1 MANKLKETVD
11 YFPFFVA
18 DGRTFYMLKKLYG
31 AVGIGYFTELC
42 RLLARTPGHVF
53 HMRDGF
59 DRERFLDFI
68 GSKEHPVSEVEMF
81 DFLDVLA
88 KTGKIDPDL
97 WLKKRLITSGDFLNS
112 LSEAY
117 RQRKGDRPTLEKVK
131 EEYNSLPDIDYDPRE
146 DDTSGIITGI
156 SRNNNGNITEW
167 PGQIKQKKTKEDK
180 IKEAQDAP
188 SAAAEPLQEPDDFYF
203 LVKRRFEERQPL
215 RVSKNGEKKP
225 GFDNYGKEGKA
236 IHGLIEKARA
246 RSPDSPGEFLEA
258 MIQIFE
264 ALRRTDKFYKGQP
277 FLPSAL
283 NSSGI
288 WDRVLSEAQSRWEEE
303 SQARE
308 FNPITEG
315 IVF

>member
-1 MANKLKETVD
+1 MATQRYISTSFWDDSWIRKRDPSERYVYLYLLTNPLTNIAGVYKTTIDRISFDTGYEPKIIETV
-11 YFPFFVA
+11 FKRFSA
-18 DGRTFYMLKKLYG
+18 DGKAYFFKDFVILPSWPKHQKAEQRAKVKAGIEAILRELPPEIIKYLKK
-31 AVGIGYFTELC
+31 IGYRYPIDTLSIPY
-42 RLLARTPGHVF
+42 TY
-53 HMRDGF
+53 DSNY
-59 DRERFLDFI
+59 LD
-68 GSKEHPVSEVEMF
+68 SDSDSDSEFE
-81 DFLDVLA
+81 
-88 KTGKIDPDL
+88 PD
-97 WLKKRLITSGDFLNS
+97 T
-112 LSEAY
+112 
-117 RQRKGDRPTLEKVK
+117 
-131 EEYNSLPDIDYDPRE
+131 
-146 DDTSGIITGI
+146 DTDLT
-156 SRNNNGNITEW
+156 R
-167 PGQIKQKKTKEDK
+167 
-180 IKEAQDAP
+180 AP
-188 SAAAEPLQEPDDFYF
+188 SAAAEPQQEPDDFYF
-203 LVKRRFEERQPL
+203 LVKRRFEEKQPL

-264 ALRRTDKFYKGQP
+264 ALRRTDKFYKGHP

-303 SQARE
+303 EQSRE

>member
-97 WLKKRLITSGDFLNS
+97 WLKKRLITSGDFLNT

-117 RQRKGDRPTLEKVK
+117 RQRKGERPTLEKVK

-146 DDTSGIITGI
+146 DDTSGIIAGI
-156 SRNNNGNITEW
+156 SRDNSGNITEC
-167 PGQIKQKKTKEDK
+167 PGQIKQNERKEKK
-180 IKEAQDAP
+180 IKIAEDAP
-188 SAAAEPLQEPDDFYF
+188 SAAAEPLQPETALYSRIKTFFEKDQPQQ
-203 LVKRRFEERQPL
+203 RFT
-215 RVSKNGEKKP
+215 
-225 GFDNYGKEGKA
+225 NYGKEGKA